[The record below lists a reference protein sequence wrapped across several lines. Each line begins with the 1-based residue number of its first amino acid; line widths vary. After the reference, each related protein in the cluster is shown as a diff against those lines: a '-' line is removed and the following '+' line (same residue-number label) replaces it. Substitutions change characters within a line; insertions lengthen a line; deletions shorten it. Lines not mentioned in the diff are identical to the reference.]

1 MVQHSGRG
9 RRSSWPVPLHLE
21 VDRDP
26 AWPPRV
32 SSLAWV
38 RGCGP
43 LKWRL
48 EAGMPGRAKS
58 SEPREG
64 VLSPFPHAHACSTL
78 SPRQSPPSS
87 SPHLFPR
94 RPSGGASRREGNAAP
109 GCPLPFWGCIHCL
122 ASDKALKSRR
132 GSGFTW
138 ESPYPKVRHGF
149 GDWES
154 TAQGWPT
161 DFRGQESRQYVGSG
175 VGLGPVGQYPP
186 DTRTSPLHSSPTG
199 GGAAAFLRSPRW
211 QERPSLQDT
220 SPISQPHL
228 PYSQGF
234 MPEGGVQRLALYK
247 RGV

>member
-64 VLSPFPHAHACSTL
+64 VLSPFPHAHACSML

-175 VGLGPVGQYPP
+175 VGLGPVPSGHQDFTPAFQPNRWWCCSLPQIPKVAGKTQFARHFTYLPAPP
-186 DTRTSPLHSSPTG
+186 PLFPELHAG
-199 GGAAAFLRSPRW
+199 GRSPKTG
-211 QERPSLQDT
+211 P
-220 SPISQPHL
+220 
-228 PYSQGF
+228 
-234 MPEGGVQRLALYK
+234 V
-247 RGV
+247 